1 MRDLEKVAPRGL
13 FRRVRGTV
21 FIDRLMLD
29 RVMEGDIELD
39 GF

>member
-1 MRDLEKVAPRGL
+1 
-13 FRRVRGTV
+13 VRGTV

-39 GF
+39 EL